1 MLDAAVFGRDFE
13 TLLEGRGIEASD
25 LFEND
30 AAAAGLERL
39 MQRLLLP
46 NAAVDV
52 SLCVY
57 RARGGG
63 AARVRIVDSVFSA
76 GEAAE

>member
-1 MLDAAVFGRDFE
+1 
-13 TLLEGRGIEASD
+13 
-25 LFEND
+25 
-30 AAAAGLERL
+30 

-63 AARVRIVDSVFSA
+63 ARVRIVDSVFSV
-76 GEAAE
+76 E